1 MSRFREELRVIPR
14 TAWVIGIV
22 YYLVVSTVVCFG
34 GIHTNPEMT
43 RWPLAGR
50 IAFTYGIFLV
60 LLAWVLLIGYVYA
73 DAKRRSM
80 QYVLWTWLAILVP
93 NAIGIILYFVLRD
106 PLPRPCPHCAALA
119 KQSFVFCPSCGTA
132 MQPTCP
138 NCSRGVE
145 PGWSNCP
152 HCGGKLPP
160 QHRGLLNGTRTQV

>member
-22 YYLVVSTVVCFG
+22 LYLVVSTLVCFG
-34 GIHTNPEMT
+34 GIHTDPEMSH
-43 RWPLAGR
+43 WPLAGR
-50 IAFTYGIFLV
+50 IAFTYGCFLV

-80 QYVLWTWLAILVP
+80 RYVLWTGLAILVP
-93 NAIGIILYFVLRD
+93 NALGVILYFVLRD
-106 PLPRPCPHCAALA
+106 PLPKPCPHCAALA
-119 KQSFVFCPSCGTA
+119 NPSFVFCPSCGTA

-138 NCSRGVE
+138 NCRRGVG

-152 HCGGKLPP
+152 HCGGKLPSP
-160 QHRGLLNGTRTQV
+160 APRTA